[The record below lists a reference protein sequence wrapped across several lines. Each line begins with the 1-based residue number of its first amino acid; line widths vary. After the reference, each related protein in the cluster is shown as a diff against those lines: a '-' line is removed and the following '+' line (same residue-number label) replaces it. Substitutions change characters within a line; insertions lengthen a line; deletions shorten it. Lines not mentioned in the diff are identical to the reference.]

1 MCFFS
6 PTCLDAFVK
15 EIMIAFADDDAHYAL
30 VSPLTPLLYQHA
42 HRLGSSV
49 RVRDIE
55 IEIVAVIYYYL
66 HVAVHLSRSNY
77 SGCSNRYLAS
87 AFAELMLLLLH

>member
-1 MCFFS
+1 
-6 PTCLDAFVK
+6 
-15 EIMIAFADDDAHYAL
+15 MIAFADDDAHYAL
-30 VSPLTPLLYQHA
+30 VSPLTPLLYIA
-42 HRLGSSV
+42 HRLGSGV